1 MADYTGFLRLG
12 KPAKTDRINV
22 DVINENMGKIEDF
35 AERASIVLSET
46 GRNISVSAT
55 GPYYTVTNNNADT
68 VQVLLEGNSM
78 LLDPGETFKMNKDAT
93 ETFTLEVTCAS
104 DVTVTYFQRNKDYV
118 DNSLASDLANYYDKT
133 DSDSIFLKT
142 VDFGNMRKEKSDSV
156 CSEVLPLKYNACG
169 NPVEEY
175 RIYGDT
181 SQMATPTP
189 TSAVIPIGTGDLVTD
204 SESEHYGE
212 YALPII
218 NNSIAYNVYLATPLY
233 RVNDKSDY
241 IDYARQKVIRNVGI
255 ITYDGSTDEAWE
267 NYEYKNYRID
277 LTNLGGGDN
286 PHVSYEVLCDKLLK
300 TSEDNLGIVTNRI
313 AICDGK
319 VCVHFD
325 STLTTVSEYKAYLQS
340 NPITVYYPL
349 ASEVT
354 EDVTL
359 PDIPTISGE
368 NQLYVDTTVTPKN
381 VVVGALM
388 QYLTRKDMNDTLTAH
403 TGNADIHV
411 TSADK
416 TAWDGKQDALTAA
429 QLEAVDSGI
438 DSTKVAQ
445 IETNKNDI
453 SSIQQEQIVQNTD
466 IATLRLALDTKI
478 YGIRIDKQ
486 DTNPDKR
493 VTYLYDA
500 VGMTPAYM
508 DFDGGSFSYGSWADI
523 WFVKNNRPVAL
534 KFDGTVD
541 YELNHTDFT
550 KKLDGTASE
559 VSDPD
564 YGGNFMSEMP
574 TVYVKRWE
582 DSRYNYIAFSDKQVN
597 SDFLAQAHTNANDTV
612 NSAIYL
618 PMFKGWKD
626 SNNKLRSLMGTYPT
640 GDTTGTNEV
649 TYASNNGTGWQIWD
663 KAKIDLIMDLIML
676 ITKSTNCRAKIGNGD
691 CSTYNESDT
700 TNYGKLK
707 SGYETDGTTRS
718 ASAQFYGSEGTEV
731 TGYGKH
737 HMIAFYIEDLWANR
751 SDRCLGFNLVDNVYK
766 VKMTAPYVLDSDSSY
781 GTFTVAPP
789 SSTEGWLKNVSSA
802 NAYGVVPTEVG
813 ESNIS
818 GFANYF
824 YKSASGSRLSLFG
837 GHCNYG
843 LRVGRCWLLYRGSG
857 DSDWRIGGSPCYN
870 NPS

>member
-541 YELNHTDFT
+541 YELDHTDFT
-550 KKLDGTASE
+550 KKLDGTASD
-559 VSDPD
+559 VSDPNYD
-564 YGGNFMSEMP
+564 GNFMSEMP

-597 SDFLAQAHTNANDTV
+597 SDFLAQAHTNAADTV

-676 ITKSTNCRAKIGNGD
+676 ITKSTNCRAKIGNGG
-691 CSTYNESDT
+691 CTTYNASDT

-781 GTFTVAPP
+781 GTLTVAPP

-802 NAYGVVPTEVG
+802 NAYGEVPTEVG

-837 GHCNYG
+837 GHCNDG